1 MQRRHVSL
9 AVLAAIFI
17 ILLVLAPHVLLIVF
31 AGILFAV
38 FLHGGGDWIAR
49 KSGLP
54 HGAGVGVFAL
64 VIVLLLVGAISAF
77 APAMSDQFDELT
89 RQVPEAADNLRE
101 RVEDYSWGER
111 LMERASPEGLF
122 SSEGRS
128 AAATAVTSTFGALGN
143 AVIILFIGLYGAI
156 APSTYRS
163 GVIALVA
170 PSVRQRADEVLDT
183 IGQTLRDWLAAQL
196 MAMTVV
202 GVLTGIGLWLIGIPL
217 AFLLGLIAALFAFIP
232 NIGPVIAA
240 APAVLLA
247 IPEGLTVTLLVIGV
261 YLAVQTIES
270 YVITPLIQQE
280 KVSLPPALIISA
292 QLLLGVLFGLIG
304 LALATPIAAVLMT
317 LTREVYVADYLDREA
332 TATDLADVPLEDRQ
346 LG

>member
-17 ILLVLAPHVLLIVF
+17 IFLVLAPDVLLIVF
-31 AGILFAV
+31 AGVLFAV

-49 KSGLP
+49 KFGLP
-54 HGAGVGVFAL
+54 YGAGVGIFAT

-77 APAMSDQFDELT
+77 APAMSDQFEELT

-101 RVEDYSWGER
+101 RVEEYSWGER

-128 AAATAVTSTFGALGN
+128 AAATAVSSTFGALGN
-143 AVIILFIGLYGAI
+143 AVIILFIGLYGAL
-156 APSTYRS
+156 APSTYRG
-163 GVIALVA
+163 GVTTLIA
-170 PSVRQRADEVLDT
+170 PSLRERANEVLDR
-183 IGQTLRDWLAAQL
+183 IGQTLRDWLTAQL
-196 MAMTVV
+196 MAMAVV
-202 GVLTGIGLWLIGIPL
+202 GVLTGVGLWLIGIPL
-217 AFLLGLIAALFAFIP
+217 AFLLGLIAALLAFIP

-247 IPEGLTVTLLVIGV
+247 VPDGLTVTLLVVGV

-317 LTREVYVADYLDREA
+317 LTREVYVKDYLDREA
-332 TATDLADVPLEDRQ
+332 TPTTAP
-346 LG
+346 

>member
-17 ILLVLAPHVLLIVF
+17 ITLVVAPDVLLIVF

-49 KSGLP
+49 KSGVP
-54 HGAGVGVFAL
+54 HGAGVGIFAT
-64 VIVLLLVGAISAF
+64 VIVLLVGSISAF
-77 APAMSDQFDELT
+77 APAMSGQFEELT

-101 RVEDYSWGER
+101 RVEEYSWGER

-128 AAATAVTSTFGALGN
+128 AAATAVSSTFGALGN
-143 AVIILFIGLYGAI
+143 AVIILFIGLYGAL

-170 PSVRQRADEVLDT
+170 PSVRRRADEVLDR
-183 IGQTLRDWLAAQL
+183 IAQTLRDWLTAQL
-196 MAMTVV
+196 MAMAVV
-202 GVLTGIGLWLIGIPL
+202 GVLTGVGLWLIGIPL
-217 AFLLGLIAALFAFIP
+217 AFLLGLIAALLAFIP

-247 IPEGLTVTLLVIGV
+247 IPDGLTVTLLVIGV

-317 LTREVYVADYLDREA
+317 LTREVYVKDYLDQEG
-332 TATDLADVPLEDRQ
+332 TATDLTDATREERAH
-346 LG
+346 G

>member
-9 AVLAAIFI
+9 AAVATIFI

-64 VIVLLLVGAISAF
+64 VIVLLLAGAISAF

-89 RQVPEAADNLRE
+89 RQVPEAADNLRQ

-143 AVIILFIGLYGAI
+143 AVIILFIGLYGAL

-170 PSVRQRADEVLDT
+170 PSVRERADEVLDT

-317 LTREVYVADYLDREA
+317 FTREVYVKDYLDREA
-332 TATDLADVPLEDRQ
+332 TTGVAEATSEKSTHA
-346 LG
+346 

>member
-9 AVLAAIFI
+9 AAVATIFI

-31 AGILFAV
+31 AAILFAV

-170 PSVRQRADEVLDT
+170 PSVRQRADEVLDA

-304 LALATPIAAVLMT
+304 LALATPITAVLMT
-317 LTREVYVADYLDREA
+317 FTREVYVKDYLDREA
-332 TATDLADVPLEDRQ
+332 TTGAAEATSEKSTH
-346 LG
+346 G